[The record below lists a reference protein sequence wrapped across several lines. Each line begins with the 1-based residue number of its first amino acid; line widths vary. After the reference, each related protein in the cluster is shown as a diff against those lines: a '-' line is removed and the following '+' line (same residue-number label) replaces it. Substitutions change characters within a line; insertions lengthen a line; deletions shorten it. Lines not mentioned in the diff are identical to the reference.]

1 MANPLNIFGI
11 PIRHCINGITKD
23 DKINIDSI
31 PSLDERINALEQND
45 GTVWTT
51 VDYASQTSIQFAYSF
66 FNYGTSEKY
75 FKKDTIIKYHVFD
88 SAKGYDILLFFPK
101 GSKFNSF
108 GVNFT
113 RKYTDDNNINHYFI
127 GTRYFE
133 NTNEIMDLGGD
144 LDGRVNYKENG
155 IEIMD
160 DNGTITFAYR
170 NTSGYV
176 HYDELPITF
185 YYRN

>member
-1 MANPLNIFGI
+1 MIIPLVQK
-11 PIRHCINGITKD
+11 HCINGI
-23 DKINIDSI
+23 DKQDAENIKEI
-31 PSLDERINALEQND
+31 PELDERVSALEQAESL
-45 GTVWTT
+45 GTEWVT
-51 VDYASQTSIQFAYSF
+51 VDYASQTSITFAYSF

-75 FKKDTIIKYHVFD
+75 FKKDTKIKYHVFD
-88 SAKGYDILLFFPK
+88 SGKGYDVLLFFPK
-101 GSKFNSF
+101 GSRFNSF

-155 IEIMD
+155 IEILD
-160 DNGTITFAYR
+160 DNGTITFYYR
-170 NTSGYV
+170 NTAGYV

-185 YYRN
+185 YYRK